1 MSSGSLLLQIK
12 AAVDEKRTNYLFLET
27 ETASL
32 VITGRPLV
40 ALSTVGRHSDSIM
53 KFLPVFK
60 ASTIAVFSSSTSWS
74 SSGIPLLPS
83 LRRKNLWTED
93 GDSLPRVFRR
103 RFPRRAADAGSAD
116 PLFSANVRLILPL
129 VPELDSFGSLA

>member
-1 MSSGSLLLQIK
+1 MLRIASTK
-12 AAVDEKRTNYLFLET
+12 NEAAVDGKKRTNYLSL
-27 ETASL
+27 ETASF
-32 VITGRPLV
+32 VITGRPLAV
-40 ALSTVGRHSDSIM
+40 LSTVGRHSDRMM

-83 LRRKNLWTED
+83 LVRKNLWTGE
-93 GDSLPRVFRR
+93 GDSLPRALCR
-103 RFPRRAADAGSAD
+103 RFPRRADDASSAD